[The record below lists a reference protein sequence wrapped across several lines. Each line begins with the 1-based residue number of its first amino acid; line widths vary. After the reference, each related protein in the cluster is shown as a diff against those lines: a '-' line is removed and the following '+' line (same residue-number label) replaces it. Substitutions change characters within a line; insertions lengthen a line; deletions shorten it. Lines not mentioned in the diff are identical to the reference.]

1 MTLLLSDVPGSPP
14 MVTDVWLPRTHLSR
28 QGQKYDGLKADVWSC
43 GVILYALVTVRL
55 GRSLSLFGLPNVP

>member
-1 MTLLLSDVPGSPP
+1 MFGCHA
-14 MVTDVWLPRTHLSR
+14 RILSR

>member
-1 MTLLLSDVPGSPP
+1 MSLARHL
-14 MVTDVWLPRTHLSR
+14 VTDVWLPRTHLSR

-55 GRSLSLFGLPNVP
+55 GRSLSLPLSGLPYVP